1 MSISG
6 TGYGVQY
13 AGEYTLKKL
22 DLISSLNRRIDLT
35 ALTTEINIFENI
47 FLNTVSASL
56 MVVDT
61 ADLIN
66 NIGIQGQEFVEME
79 IETPSLEDFSHTLT
93 FSVYKVG
100 AREDA
105 NAGASLYELSLVS
118 PEFLL
123 NNRRRISKSYEGN
136 ISDIVEDALV
146 NPLHIQTEKN
156 LYIEPTKGIRKIV
169 SPNVHPYTL
178 IKHLAT

>member
-22 DLISSLNRRIDLT
+22 DLISSLNRRIDLK

-47 FLNTVSASL
+47 FLNTLTASL

-66 NIGIQGQEFVEME
+66 NIGIYGQEFVEIE

-100 AREDA
+100 ARENA
-105 NAGASLYELSLVS
+105 NSGAALY
-118 PEFLL
+118 
-123 NNRRRISKSYEGN
+123 
-136 ISDIVEDALV
+136 
-146 NPLHIQTEKN
+146 
-156 LYIEPTKGIRKIV
+156 
-169 SPNVHPYTL
+169 
-178 IKHLAT
+178 

>member
-22 DLISSLNRRIDLT
+22 DLISSLDRRIDLT

-47 FLNTVSASL
+47 FLDTLTASL

-66 NIGIQGQEFVEME
+66 NIGI
-79 IETPSLEDFSHTLT
+79 T
-93 FSVYKVG
+93 
-100 AREDA
+100 
-105 NAGASLYELSLVS
+105 
-118 PEFLL
+118 
-123 NNRRRISKSYEGN
+123 NRAKSKN
-136 ISDIVEDALV
+136 
-146 NPLHIQTEKN
+146 TT
-156 LYIEPTKGIRKIV
+156 TKSKIRF
-169 SPNVHPYTL
+169 TR
-178 IKHLAT
+178 